1 MPRPTPSTALAP
13 IRVLDLTRV
22 RAGPTCT
29 RILADFGADVIK
41 IESPPGLD
49 PNENMSGPRHGYD
62 MQNLHRNKRS
72 LTLNLKTNEGMTIL
86 RRLVPTADVVAENFR
101 PDVKDRLGLDYGSL
115 RALNPRI
122 ILASVS
128 GFGQTGP
135 YRTRPGFDQ
144 IAQGMGGLMA
154 VTGLPSQGPVRAG
167 IAVADSAAGVYA
179 AVGVLV
185 ALAERERS
193 GEGQWVQT
201 SLLQAMIAMMDFQAA
216 RYLVEGSVPPQA
228 GNDHPYQTSPPIR
241 NSCALEAC
249 CDWRPPP
256 FGGALGMGGVETV
269 AAAVRADLAAR
280 LPSQNKKQREGL
292 ALLVATA
299 LDVRSVNLM
308 ELAAAVPRAAE
319 RLDMRYQWISRL
331 LGNARIDVEAVMA
344 PYAREV
350 LARAGAG
357 SRALVV
363 IIDQSKV
370 NDAHH
375 MVMVSLRVGER
386 ALPLAW
392 CMKKTQGAIGF
403 REQRDALTTVAALL
417 PEGVRPTLMGD
428 RFYGSPALIAWCRDH
443 GWGWRLRCKQDL
455 L

>member
-1 MPRPTPSTALAP
+1 
-13 IRVLDLTRV
+13 
-22 RAGPTCT
+22 
-29 RILADFGADVIK
+29 
-41 IESPPGLD
+41 
-49 PNENMSGPRHGYD
+49 
-62 MQNLHRNKRS
+62 
-72 LTLNLKTNEGMTIL
+72 
-86 RRLVPTADVVAENFR
+86 
-101 PDVKDRLGLDYGSL
+101 
-115 RALNPRI
+115 
-122 ILASVS
+122 
-128 GFGQTGP
+128 
-135 YRTRPGFDQ
+135 
-144 IAQGMGGLMA
+144 
-154 VTGLPSQGPVRAG
+154 
-167 IAVADSAAGVYA
+167 
-179 AVGVLV
+179 
-185 ALAERERS
+185 
-193 GEGQWVQT
+193 
-201 SLLQAMIAMMDFQAA
+201 
-216 RYLVEGSVPPQA
+216 
-228 GNDHPYQTSPPIR
+228 
-241 NSCALEAC
+241 
-249 CDWRPPP
+249 
-256 FGGALGMGGVETV
+256 MGGVETV

-308 ELAAAVPRAAE
+308 ELAAALPRAAE

-350 LARAGAG
+350 LARACAG

-392 CMKKTQGAIGF
+392 SMKKTQGAIGF
-403 REQRDALTTVAALL
+403 REQRAALATVAALL
-417 PEGVRPTLMGD
+417 PEGVRPTLMGDRFYGSPPLIARWCASGRGGGVRPTLMGD

-455 L
+455 LVFDHTGGTTLADCFARGEHRLENVELTGKRARTHVAMVHEDGQAEPWIIAMSDPPTTGRARDYGLRWGIEAMFSDFKTRGFNLEASQIERTDRLDRLVLVLALALYWAVSTGMWDAIENRTPVEKKPRRRSARMSPVA

>member
-1 MPRPTPSTALAP
+1 
-13 IRVLDLTRV
+13 
-22 RAGPTCT
+22 
-29 RILADFGADVIK
+29 
-41 IESPPGLD
+41 
-49 PNENMSGPRHGYD
+49 
-62 MQNLHRNKRS
+62 
-72 LTLNLKTNEGMTIL
+72 
-86 RRLVPTADVVAENFR
+86 
-101 PDVKDRLGLDYGSL
+101 
-115 RALNPRI
+115 
-122 ILASVS
+122 
-128 GFGQTGP
+128 
-135 YRTRPGFDQ
+135 
-144 IAQGMGGLMA
+144 
-154 VTGLPSQGPVRAG
+154 
-167 IAVADSAAGVYA
+167 
-179 AVGVLV
+179 
-185 ALAERERS
+185 
-193 GEGQWVQT
+193 
-201 SLLQAMIAMMDFQAA
+201 
-216 RYLVEGSVPPQA
+216 
-228 GNDHPYQTSPPIR
+228 
-241 NSCALEAC
+241 
-249 CDWRPPP
+249 
-256 FGGALGMGGVETV
+256 MGGVETV

-280 LPSQNKKQREGL
+280 LPTQNKKQREGL

-331 LGNARIDVEAVMA
+331 LGNACIDVEAVMA

-350 LARAGAG
+350 LARACTG

-392 CMKKTQGAIGF
+392 RVKKTHGAIGF
-403 REQRDALTTVAALL
+403 REQRDALATVAALL

-455 L
+455 LVFDNGRETTLAACFARGEHRLEDVALTGKRARTHVAMVHEDGHAEPWIIAMSDPPTTGRARDYGLRWGIEAMFSDFKTRGFNLEASHIERTDRLDRLVLVLALALYWAVSTGMWDALENRAPAEKKPRQRNARTSPAA